1 MPLIA
6 VPAAASHSHR
16 QFYSSPEE
24 VTSMKVLPS
33 LSSIKRIFFSPIDQD
48 RIDRVREQH
57 QRNIHRLNQM
67 TLR

>member
-1 MPLIA
+1 MAPIA
-6 VPAAASHSHR
+6 FPAAAGQSHR
-16 QFYSSPEE
+16 QSYSSPEE

-67 TLR
+67 NVR

>member
-1 MPLIA
+1 MPPIA
-6 VPAAASHSHR
+6 VPAAASRSHR
-16 QFYSSPEE
+16 QFHSSPEE